1 MNVSLRNPL
10 IIVSLLV
17 IASVSSSF
25 GEDASVDQ
33 LIKKLPPPEKVAQSA
48 IALDPALRDPLAKQ
62 VVDSAKAMNFGNAY
76 ALSQKLASRYP
87 KSAVAQCLQGRF
99 ALTMRKFPEA
109 SAAYRRAIADQPNLA
124 LAYLGL
130 GVSEA
135 AQNNF
140 SAAMSDYRQVTR
152 LAPKSEIGWVA
163 LSLCN
168 DKMGRKR
175 ESLDYARQATSIA
188 PSSALAWYQLSREEG
203 LSGNK
208 QAAEKALA
216 RSNEL
221 RRNAS
226 KGTKR

>member
-1 MNVSLRNPL
+1 
-10 IIVSLLV
+10 
-17 IASVSSSF
+17 
-25 GEDASVDQ
+25 
-33 LIKKLPPPEKVAQSA
+33 
-48 IALDPALRDPLAKQ
+48 
-62 VVDSAKAMNFGNAY
+62 
-76 ALSQKLASRYP
+76 
-87 KSAVAQCLQGRF
+87 
-99 ALTMRKFPEA
+99 
-109 SAAYRRAIADQPNLA
+109 
-124 LAYLGL
+124 
-130 GVSEA
+130 
-135 AQNNF
+135 
-140 SAAMSDYRQVTR
+140 MSDYRQVTR